1 MRLSGNGCFPSLQAH
16 PMGANDP
23 LPGLRSEH
31 TIAKKPGPFPHK
43 STAKTAHLR
52 RPAPTVGGPPSK
64 VSTSDKVTITL
75 V

>member
-1 MRLSGNGCFPSLQAH
+1 
-16 PMGANDP
+16 MGANDP

-43 STAKTAHLR
+43 STAKSAHLR

-64 VSTSDKVTITL
+64 VGTSVVDDDHDGVKLSELHIEL
-75 V
+75 